1 MTALDILNRWHQKI
15 VTDAGVSSIHTKDFP
30 VTYQQQA
37 LAAMREITEKTWEE
51 AINYDRYQHPYPSK
65 DEFLK
70 ELFPEK

>member
-1 MTALDILNRWHQKI
+1 MTALDILKKHQDPDK
-15 VTDAGVSSIHTKDFP
+15 VLLTQVE
-30 VTYQQQA
+30 A
-37 LAAMREITEKTWEE
+37 LAALREITEKTWEE